1 MFEFIKKYS
10 NGSFSF
16 GIEDNLKAKCM
27 EIQYE
32 NIDKCCGVYIV
43 YGYPKDKGDKEI
55 VYIGSSGHFE
65 DNRPIPRKG
74 GLRRRLYGR
83 QKDDLSGEL
92 VFRSILWPRLM
103 QRDSIHKL
111 EICWYDTGKE
121 HNPLI
126 VEFCLILTYIICR
139 KRLPVWNNEL
149 KLDGRS
155 KNDFEQFVKEQNIT
169 SLITAINQ

>member
-65 DNRPIPRKG
+65 DNRPIPRKADCEGDFTG
-74 GLRRRLYGR
+74 GRRMIYRANLSLEVYYGSIDEKRLY
-83 QKDDLSGEL
+83 
-92 VFRSILWPRLM
+92 P
-103 QRDSIHKL
+103 
-111 EICWYDTGKE
+111 
-121 HNPLI
+121 
-126 VEFCLILTYIICR
+126 
-139 KRLPVWNNEL
+139 
-149 KLDGRS
+149 
-155 KNDFEQFVKEQNIT
+155 
-169 SLITAINQ
+169 